1 MKAKKLLMLAALAAP
16 LAVPAIA
23 QANEQGHVDAYY
35 IPSSKLDIDNVGDDS
50 GDGFGVKGFVPL
62 GPGQN
67 FFLSGEY
74 QSSNLDDSDFDI
86 DQLRLGGGWQTPLA
100 TGTLG
105 VYGEYVK
112 IDLDGSKADGGGV
125 HGRLSFPVAPA
136 VNIYGQVG
144 YLWLTDDDKDDI
156 DGVEFLVGASVDFT
170 PNIGAFLDFRQ
181 SNLKLDSGFGS
192 DQDFTFQDVR
202 VGVRVLF

>member
-35 IPSSKLDIDNVGDDS
+35 IPSSNLDIDGVGDDD
-50 GDGFGVKGFVPL
+50 GDGFGVKGMVPL
-62 GPGQN
+62 GSN
-67 FFLSGEY
+67 FFLNGEY
-74 QSSNLDDSDFDI
+74 QSVTLDDSDWDI

-100 TGTLG
+100 TGTFA
-105 VYGEYVK
+105 VYGEYAN
-112 IDLDGSKADGGGV
+112 IDLDGSKADGLGV
-125 HGRLSFPVAPA
+125 HGRLSFPIAPA

-144 YLWLTDDDKDDI
+144 YLWLEDDDNYDI
-156 DGVEFLVGASVDFT
+156 DGLEFLIGASVDFT

-181 SNLKLDSGFGS
+181 SNLSADTGFG

>member
-16 LAVPAIA
+16 LAVPALA

-35 IPSSKLDIDNVGDDS
+35 IPSSNLDIDGVGDDD
-50 GDGFGVKGFVPL
+50 GDGFGVKGMVPL
-62 GPGQN
+62 GSN
-67 FFLSGEY
+67 FFLNGEY
-74 QSSNLDDSDFDI
+74 QSVTLDDSDWDV

-100 TGTLG
+100 TGTFA
-105 VYGEYVK
+105 VYGEYAN
-112 IDLDGSKADGGGV
+112 IDLDGSEADGLGV
-125 HGRLSFPVAPA
+125 HGRLVFPIAPS

-144 YLWLTDDDKDDI
+144 YLWLEDDDNYDI
-156 DGVEFLVGASVDFT
+156 DGLEFLIGASVDFT

-181 SNLKLDSGFGS
+181 SNLSADTGFG

>member
-23 QANEQGHVDAYY
+23 QANEQGHIDAYY
-35 IPSSKLDIDNVGDDS
+35 IPSTTLDIDGIGDDD

-62 GPGQN
+62 GPAQS

-74 QSSNLDDSDFDI
+74 QASKYDDFDLDV

-100 TGTLG
+100 TGTFAA
-105 VYGEYVK
+105 YGEYVN
-112 IDLDGSKADGGGV
+112 IDLDGSEADGLGI
-125 HGRLSFPVAPA
+125 HGRLSFPIAPA
-136 VNIYGQVG
+136 VNIYGQLG
-144 YLWLTDDDKDDI
+144 YLWLEDDNKDDVN
-156 DGVEFLVGASVDFT
+156 GVEFLIGASVDFT

-181 SNLKLDSGFGS
+181 SNLTNETNFG

>member
-35 IPSSKLDIDNVGDDS
+35 IPSSNLDIDGAGDDD
-50 GDGFGVKGFVPL
+50 GDGFGVKGMVPL
-62 GPGQN
+62 GSN
-67 FFLSGEY
+67 FFLNGEY
-74 QSSNLDDSDFDI
+74 QSVTLDDSDWDI

-100 TGTLG
+100 TGTFA
-105 VYGEYVK
+105 VYGEYAN
-112 IDLDGSKADGGGV
+112 IDLDGSEADGLGV
-125 HGRLSFPVAPA
+125 HGRLVFPIAPS
-136 VNIYGQVG
+136 VNIYGQLG
-144 YLWLTDDDKDDI
+144 YLWLEDDDNYDI
-156 DGVEFLVGASVDFT
+156 DGLEFLIGASVDFT

-181 SNLKLDSGFGS
+181 SNLTADTNLG